1 MWIFGYGSLTWKV
14 DFPYCQRVVGYI
26 KGYVRRF
33 WQASIDH
40 RGVPGKPGRVVTLV
54 PSEDPE
60 AQVWGVAYEIPPEQE
75 INITKQLNVREQR
88 FDNRKSVTMYSP
100 SGVPLSHPVLV
111 FVGSNEPEFLLG
123 DAPLQRMAE
132 QIGLSH
138 GPSGANS
145 EYVFQLARFMR
156 DEVPQAQDDHLFQ
169 LEAAVNE
176 FLSKSR
182 KGHTHTDH
190 HHSEH

>member
-14 DFPYCQRVVGYI
+14 DFPYRQREVGYI

-60 AQVWGVAYEIPPEQE
+60 
-75 INITKQLNVREQR
+75 
-88 FDNRKSVTMYSP
+88 
-100 SGVPLSHPVLV
+100 
-111 FVGSNEPEFLLG
+111 
-123 DAPLQRMAE
+123 
-132 QIGLSH
+132 
-138 GPSGANS
+138 
-145 EYVFQLARFMR
+145 LARFMR
-156 DEVPQAQDDHLFQ
+156 NEVPQAQDDHLFQ

-176 FLSKSR
+176 FLTKSR
-182 KGHTHTDH
+182 KIVHTHH
-190 HHSEH
+190 HHSKH